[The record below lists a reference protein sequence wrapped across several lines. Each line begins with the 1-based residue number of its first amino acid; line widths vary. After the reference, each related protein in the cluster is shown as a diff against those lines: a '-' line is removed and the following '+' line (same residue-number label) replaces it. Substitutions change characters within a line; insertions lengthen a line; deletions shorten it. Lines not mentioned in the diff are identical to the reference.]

1 MADTIESFIDTIAG
15 LALEKSAETARLDNG
30 ELVSEVDIPSLMK
43 GGTQMSE
50 ELEKFIET
58 DLPNKIIDSVNIR
71 ISTPG
76 KEKEIR
82 MVESVGYDIGTGIL
96 RIKWKEV
103 MGSIF
108 FMLKNIGNKAQDSD
122 ALPE

>member
-50 ELEKFIET
+50 ELEKIIET

-82 MVESVGYDIGTGIL
+82 MVESAGYDIGTGIL

-103 MGSIF
+103 MGSFF
-108 FMLKNIGNKAQDSD
+108 FMLKNIENKAQDSD
-122 ALPE
+122 TLPE